1 VTRDPSPAECGEFVW
16 RSVPSTHTHPEDL
29 PIYSKRRHAITAAVL
44 LAFVMLLATGLAM
57 PGTAAASA
65 ANAHAR
71 ISYRLPFVGG
81 QRFRVTQGWNTT
93 FSHNGKA
100 AFAYDFGMP
109 EGTPIVASAAGQV
122 AYTHDGETVCGGP
135 KLINYANYVVIYH
148 ADGSATQYGHLS
160 RVDVAVGDLI
170 AAGQPIGL
178 SGKTGYTNC
187 QPHLHFA
194 RQAQGRAI
202 SQSRPIYFAE
212 YPWRQL
218 YAGAWVES
226 RRPACAQASSG
237 LPLNAF
243 CGVYF
248 DDSLAGPVS
257 ISRKDRAIN
266 FDWPGTA
273 SKTSVQPFAPT
284 GAAGF
289 AVRWVGRFSLP
300 LTGTFAFAL
309 QASGGVRLIID
320 GKTVLDAWNHPTA
333 TASGILVSRSLTA
346 GSHLIELDF
355 QTKVGH
361 AAVHLAWSRSLES
374 ENIR

>member
-1 VTRDPSPAECGEFVW
+1 
-16 RSVPSTHTHPEDL
+16 VPSTHTHPEDL
-29 PIYSKRRHAITAAVL
+29 PIHSTRRHAITAAVL
-44 LAFVMLLATGLAM
+44 LAFVMLLSTGLAM

-65 ANAHAR
+65 ATAHAR

-81 QRFRVTQGWNTT
+81 QRFRITQGWNST

-109 EGTPIVASAAGQV
+109 EGTPVVASAAGRV
-122 AYTHDGETVCGGP
+122 AYTHDGETVCGGAD
-135 KLINYANYVVIYH
+135 LINHANYVVIYH
-148 ADGSATQYGHLS
+148 ADGTATQYGHLS
-160 RVDVAVGDLI
+160 RVDVAVGDLV

-218 YAGAWVES
+218 LTGAWVAAQ
-226 RRPACAQASSG
+226 RPPCVQASSD
-237 LPLNAF
+237 LPLNTF

-257 ISRKDRAIN
+257 IIRKDQAID
-266 FDWPGTA
+266 FDWAGTA
-273 SKTSVQPFAPT
+273 PETSLQPFAPT

-289 AVRWVGRFSLP
+289 AVRWVGRFELP
-300 LTGTFAFAL
+300 LSGTFAFAL
-309 QASGGVRLIID
+309 QATGGVRLMID
-320 GKTVLDAWNHPTA
+320 GGTVLDAWNHPTT
-333 TASGILVSRSLTA
+333 TASGILVSWPLTA
-346 GSHLIELDF
+346 GSHVIELDF
-355 QTKVGH
+355 QTKVGE
-361 AAVHLAWSRSLES
+361 AVVHLAWSRSLEG